1 MKERPI
7 IMSGSSVRAI
17 LAGAKTQTRRV
28 MKLQP
33 GSGSSPALG
42 SERYRG
48 CVVAFWGGESEF
60 DGYECHCP
68 QGAPGDRLWVK
79 ESWQAVR
86 VRREPLSGVPLDV
99 VEAVS
104 APTELSDREI
114 YYRATYFGR
123 DTDPLKRGWRWRS
136 PLFMPRRFSRL
147 TLEITDVRVERLR
160 DISDAGAIAEGFEGE
175 LCDHLD
181 PESMRIGCTDCMNSG
196 WLAPPWV
203 GFHLAWDELNAK
215 RGFGWETN
223 PWVWVVEFKRHEP
236 GTER

>member
-17 LAGAKTQTRRV
+17 LAGRKTQTRRV

-33 GSGSSPALG
+33 GNGCSPALS

-60 DGYECHCP
+60 DGYDCHCP

-79 ESWQAVR
+79 ETW
-86 VRREPLSGVPLDV
+86 RRLPGGQLE
-99 VEAVS
+99 
-104 APTELSDREI
+104 
-114 YYRATYFGR
+114 YRGDENPFVADAG
-123 DTDPLKRGWRWRS
+123 PWES
-136 PLFMPRRFSRL
+136 PLFLRRDDSRL
-147 TLEITDVRVERLR
+147 ALEIAEIRVERLR
-160 DISDAGAIAEGFEGE
+160 DISEADAVAEGFEGV
-175 LCDHLD
+175 LCDHPD
-181 PESMRIGCTDCMNSG
+181 PESARIGCTDCMNSG
-196 WLAPPWV
+196 WLEPPWV

-223 PWVWVVEFKRHEP
+223 PWVWVVEFKQGKR
-236 GTER
+236 